1 MHKTEVVAEGETA
14 RARRSDDSQWNGLK
28 SGLFVEGSD
37 SPDGLQTFPV
47 SFSSLSSVPFDDV
60 T

>member
-1 MHKTEVVAEGETA
+1 MAEGETA

-37 SPDGLQTFPV
+37 SPDGLQAFPV
-47 SFSSLSSVPFDDV
+47 SFSSLSSLPFDDV